1 MSGPM
6 PLHPADEDR
15 VVADMTRELDGL
27 AMDSSIQPPAGFAD
41 RVMAAVAAEPL
52 PQPVRAFGVAL
63 LGGRLQAAVA
73 SVGDAWR
80 VTVGGSTPLA
90 VRGQA
95 LALVLV
101 VAIGSI
107 AIAGGAA
114 VGAIDLLNGT
124 QGPLPSSTTPVPSF
138 PAPSPSPSPS
148 SSIEASPSPDASPT
162 ETPEPTET
170 PRSTPRTTPSP
181 TGTDDHGGGGS
192 ESGSGSGSG
201 SGGSS
206 GSGNDSGSGGG
217 DKTPTPT
224 AGGTDDHG
232 GSDG

>member
-63 LGGRLQAAVA
+63 LGGRMRAAVA
-73 SVGDAWR
+73 SIGDAWR

-95 LALVLV
+95 VALVLV

-124 QGPLPSSTTPVPSF
+124 QGPPPSFTAPVPSF

-148 SSIEASPSPDASPT
+148 SSIEASPSPDALPT
-162 ETPEPTET
+162 ETPEPAE
-170 PRSTPRTTPSP
+170 TPRTTPSP

-192 ESGSGSGSG
+192 GSDSGSGSG

-206 GSGNDSGSGGG
+206 GSGSDSGSGSG
-217 DKTPTPT
+217 DRTPTPT
-224 AGGTDDHG
+224 AGGTDDHE